1 MNLITR
7 RILSVFALAL
17 LALAAGA
24 TEPAADTWNKIH
36 QVLSHPR
43 CSNCHV
49 GAEGVPMWSA
59 VGSNSQARPHGMNI
73 RAGASRMGAENGTL
87 CVACHA
93 QKNAAG
99 PGGPPGARAWLLPP
113 ASMAWFGKSSAEI
126 CNQIKDP
133 ARNGGRTLEKIAD
146 HVDHD
151 ALVHWGWNPGPGRES
166 APYSKDE
173 TVAFIRAWARAGAPC
188 PTP

>member
-1 MNLITR
+1 MNRFTSWA
-7 RILSVFALAL
+7 LSALAL
-17 LALAAGA
+17 ALPAMNAGA
-24 TEPAADTWNKIH
+24 IESGVETWDKIYR
-36 QVLSHPR
+36 VFSHPR

-93 QKNAAG
+93 QKNASE
-99 PGGPPGARAWLLPP
+99 PGGPPGAHVWLLPP
-113 ASMAWFGKSSAEI
+113 ASMVWFGKSSVEV

-133 ARNGGRTLEKIAD
+133 ARNGGRTLEKVAD

-151 ALVHWGWNPGPGRES
+151 ALVHWGWNPGPGRQS
-166 APYSKDE
+166 APFSKED